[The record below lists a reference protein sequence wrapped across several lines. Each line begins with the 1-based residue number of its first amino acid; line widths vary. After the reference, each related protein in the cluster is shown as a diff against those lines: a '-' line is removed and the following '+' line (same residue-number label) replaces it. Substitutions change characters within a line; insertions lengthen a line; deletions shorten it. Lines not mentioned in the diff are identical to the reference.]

1 MLRWGTAGIDGS
13 EAYFEVIKGA
23 LGDKYD
29 RMGRGKKA
37 SKTTQ
42 HLCSEQEYGWLEVLA
57 PTWGKPGE
65 K

>member
-1 MLRWGTAGIDGS
+1 MIEWGEERKQA
-13 EAYFEVIKGA
+13 KQP
-23 LGDKYD
+23 
-29 RMGRGKKA
+29 
-37 SKTTQ
+37 Q

>member
-13 EAYFEVIKGA
+13 EAYFEVIKAA

-37 SKTTQ
+37 SKTTTCA
-42 HLCSEQEYGWLEVLA
+42 LNKSMDG
-57 PTWGKPGE
+57 
-65 K
+65 